1 MYLRTTKRKNKDG
14 SIVEYYQLAHNE
26 RHPDT
31 RKPVARIIHS
41 FGRADQLDRDQLVR
55 LCNSIARVCGLK
67 VFDPINDSED
77 IQPNDPLRLSDDVKL
92 IRTVALGCVL
102 VIEAL
107 WERLGIGKEL
117 RDICK
122 AKKIK
127 VPYERA
133 LLAMVAN
140 RLCEPESKLGVWDR
154 WLSKVYLPSCQSLKL
169 EQMYEAM
176 DLLYDHRQLIEKN
189 IFFHTANLFNLKVDL
204 IFYDTT
210 TASFSI
216 DQEDEDSETLN
227 GAVRKFG
234 RSKEGTWNPQVVVAL
249 AVTREGLPVRCWVFP
264 GNTTD
269 VNTVEK
275 VRSDLRGWSLNRA
288 LFVADA
294 GINSEDN
301 RHELGRACGK
311 YLLACRMA
319 SVSEIKRDVLS
330 KKGRYT
336 VIKNN
341 LHAKEV
347 IIGDGEMRKRY
358 ILCFNPKEAKRQ
370 RKHRARV
377 IEILEKELAK
387 HPDKKATAQWA
398 IELLAS
404 QRYKRYL
411 TITKSNQI
419 RIDRGKARQAQK
431 YDGKWV
437 LETNDDTISMQ
448 DAASGY
454 KGLMIIERCFRS
466 LKRTQIKMTP
476 MFHWVPRRIETHVR
490 ICVLSLLIE
499 RVAEIACQQPWSQI
513 RGKLQTLQV
522 TEFLSL
528 KHRFYRRNELT
539 PEVSQTLKTLAVAAP
554 KSILAVENLS

>member
-26 RHPDT
+26 RHPVT

-41 FGRADQLDRDQLVR
+41 FGRADDLDRDQLVR

-67 VFDPINDSED
+67 IFDPINDAEQTQQKDSFG
-77 IQPNDPLRLSDDVKL
+77 LCDDLKL
-92 IRTVALGCVL
+92 ITTLALGCVL

-107 WERLGIGKEL
+107 WKRLGIDKEL

-154 WLSKVYLPSCQSLKL
+154 WLSKVYLPSCDSLKL

-176 DLLYDHRQLIEKN
+176 DLVYDHRQQIEKN
-189 IFFHTANLFNLKVDL
+189 IFFHTADLFNLKVDL

-216 DQEDEDSETLN
+216 DYEDEDFDQPGGGL
-227 GAVRKFG
+227 RKFG
-234 RSKEGTWNPQVVVAL
+234 KSKENTWSPQVVVAL

-269 VNTVEK
+269 SSTVEK
-275 VRSDLRGWSLNRA
+275 VRSDLRGWSLGRA

-301 RHELGRACGK
+301 RQELGRACGK

-319 SVSEIKRDVLS
+319 NVAEIKRDVLS
-330 KKGRYT
+330 KRGRYT
-336 VIKNN
+336 VIKDN
-341 LHAKEV
+341 LKAKEV

-358 ILCFNPKEAKRQ
+358 ILCFNPKEAERQ
-370 RKHRARV
+370 RIHRAKV
-377 IEILEKELAK
+377 LEILEKELAR
-387 HPDKKATAQWA
+387 HPNKKATARWA
-398 IELLAS
+398 IDLLAS

-411 TITKSNQI
+411 KISKSNTI
-419 RIDRGKARQAQK
+419 RIDRGKVRESKK

-454 KGLMIIERCFRS
+454 KGLMVIERCFRS
-466 LKRTQIKMTP
+466 LKRTQIKMSP
-476 MFHWVPRRIETHVR
+476 MFH
-490 ICVLSLLIE
+490 
-499 RVAEIACQQPWSQI
+499 
-513 RGKLQTLQV
+513 
-522 TEFLSL
+522 
-528 KHRFYRRNELT
+528 
-539 PEVSQTLKTLAVAAP
+539 
-554 KSILAVENLS
+554 